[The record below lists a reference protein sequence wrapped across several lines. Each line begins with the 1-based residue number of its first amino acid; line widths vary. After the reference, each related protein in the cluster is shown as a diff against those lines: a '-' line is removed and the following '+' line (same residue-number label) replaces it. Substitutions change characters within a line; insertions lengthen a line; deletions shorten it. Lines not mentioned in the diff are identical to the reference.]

1 MIHVKL
7 IRNNDGSQLE
17 CVAKGHAGF
26 AEKGKDIVC
35 AAVTCLL
42 RTTSETLSKENFLE
56 VIFEAP
62 ERGYIRLIARKAAGV
77 MEHSNILDYAGNFL
91 VTGFKRLQTEFP
103 EYVLLELN
111 A

>member
-7 IRNNDGSQLE
+7 ILQKGNQLE
-17 CVAKGHAGF
+17 CVASGHAGF

-42 RTTSETLSKENFLE
+42 RTTAETLSKESFLE

-62 ERGYIRLIARKAAGV
+62 ERGYLRLIARKKAAVQKQGD
-77 MEHSNILDYAGNFL
+77 ILDYAGNFL
-91 VTGFKRLQTEFP
+91 VTGIKSLQKEFP
-103 EYVLLELN
+103 EYVLLEIK